1 MDSPNP
7 FSLVY
12 FQQEAELQLGM
23 HAGVV
28 TRWPG
33 MNPALNAEIERAVIF
48 I

>member
-33 MNPALNAEIERAVIF
+33 MNPALKEEIERAVIF